1 MNDQPEAPSPET
13 VAGRSAPSDPEIL
26 NTGPPR
32 NSKIAKLPRELRD
45 LLNQMLADGATSALI
60 IETFA
65 ARGISLNHQNI
76 CNWKHGGF
84 LDWVLEQECLAE
96 MKLQR
101 EYASDLLDSGD
112 ETKFLQAVIQ
122 LAVTQILQAL
132 KRGRLNED
140 PLNYTRL
147 LNSLARLAR
156 EASVMRKYRDFCARE
171 NLQDLKRADPN
182 RKLSDNDHQLFY
194 GKVEELFRLKPG
206 DSPPPPKP
214 TNPCSSLSRIYPETD
229 RVLGPC
235 SGACLPFRVFRVFRG
250 SLNSCGL
257 EILARSLLNNRHSVL
272 VSEPNRSS
280 GSEKRVQCSKLKLCY
295 ESVPRTAWHWWCED

>member
-1 MNDQPEAPSPET
+1 MSIEPEAPSPET
-13 VAGRSAPSDPEIL
+13 VASQPLPSEPEIL

-32 NSKIAKLPRELRD
+32 NGKIAKLPKEQRD
-45 LLNQMLADGATSALI
+45 LLNQMLADGATAPLI
-60 IETFA
+60 IEKFA
-65 ARGISLNHQNI
+65 ERGISLNHQNI

-84 LDWVLEQECLAE
+84 VDWVLEQESLAE

-147 LNSLARLAR
+147 LNSFARLVH
-156 EASVMRKYRDFCARE
+156 EALVMRKYRDFCARE
-171 NLQDLKRADPN
+171 TLQELKRADPN
-182 RKLSDNDHQLFY
+182 RKLSDNDHELFY

-206 DSPPPPKP
+206 ELSAAAKAQQSQSSPPPQ
-214 TNPCSSLSRIYPETD
+214 TTT
-229 RVLGPC
+229 
-235 SGACLPFRVFRVFRG
+235 
-250 SLNSCGL
+250 
-257 EILARSLLNNRHSVL
+257 
-272 VSEPNRSS
+272 SE
-280 GSEKRVQCSKLKLCY
+280 
-295 ESVPRTAWHWWCED
+295 

>member
-1 MNDQPEAPSPET
+1 MKDQPEAPSPET
-13 VAGRSAPSDPEIL
+13 VAGQSAPSDPEIL

-32 NSKIAKLPRELRD
+32 NGKIAKLPRELRD

-65 ARGISLNHQNI
+65 ERGISLNHQNI

-101 EYASDLLDSGD
+101 EYASDLLDGGD
-112 ETKFLQAVIQ
+112 ETKFLRAVIQ
-122 LAVTQILQAL
+122 LAVSQILQAL
-132 KRGRLNED
+132 KKGRLNED

-156 EASVMRKYRDFCARE
+156 EALVMRKYRDFCARE

-206 DSPPPPKP
+206 ELSAAAKAQQSQSSPPPQ
-214 TNPCSSLSRIYPETD
+214 TTT
-229 RVLGPC
+229 
-235 SGACLPFRVFRVFRG
+235 
-250 SLNSCGL
+250 
-257 EILARSLLNNRHSVL
+257 
-272 VSEPNRSS
+272 SE
-280 GSEKRVQCSKLKLCY
+280 
-295 ESVPRTAWHWWCED
+295 

>member
-1 MNDQPEAPSPET
+1 MNEPETPSPET
-13 VAGRSAPSDPEIL
+13 VPAQQPAAESEIL

-32 NSKIAKLPRELRD
+32 NGKIAKLPRELRD

-60 IETFA
+60 IEKFA
-65 ARGISLNHQNI
+65 ERGISLNHQNI
-76 CNWKHGGF
+76 SNWKHGGF

-132 KRGRLNED
+132 KRGKLNED

-147 LNSLARLAR
+147 LNSLARLAH
-156 EASVMRKYRDFCARE
+156 EALVMRKYRDFCARE
-171 NLQDLKRADPN
+171 TLQELKRADPN

-194 GKVEELFRLKPG
+194 GKVEELFRLRPG
-206 DSPPPPKP
+206 ELAAAAKAQQSQPPPPP
-214 TNPCSSLSRIYPETD
+214 QTTT
-229 RVLGPC
+229 
-235 SGACLPFRVFRVFRG
+235 
-250 SLNSCGL
+250 
-257 EILARSLLNNRHSVL
+257 
-272 VSEPNRSS
+272 SE
-280 GSEKRVQCSKLKLCY
+280 
-295 ESVPRTAWHWWCED
+295 

>member
-1 MNDQPEAPSPET
+1 M
-13 VAGRSAPSDPEIL
+13 
-26 NTGPPR
+26 
-32 NSKIAKLPRELRD
+32 
-45 LLNQMLADGATSALI
+45 
-60 IETFA
+60 
-65 ARGISLNHQNI
+65 
-76 CNWKHGGF
+76 
-84 LDWVLEQECLAE
+84 LEQESLAE

-132 KRGRLNED
+132 KKGRLNED

-156 EASVMRKYRDFCARE
+156 EALVMRKYRDFCARE

-206 DSPPPPKP
+206 ELAAAAKAHQSQPPPASHP
-214 TNPCSSLSRIYPETD
+214 
-229 RVLGPC
+229 GP
-235 SGACLPFRVFRVFRG
+235 AQ
-250 SLNSCGL
+250 
-257 EILARSLLNNRHSVL
+257 A
-272 VSEPNRSS
+272 
-280 GSEKRVQCSKLKLCY
+280 QD
-295 ESVPRTAWHWWCED
+295 ESTGHAM